1 MRQSLLYGLLGL
13 SMGLGF
19 ASALHAQSASPEP
32 SRAQPPYNCRTREVW
47 SPEKRAW
54 CDRAQALQNATYVLP
69 EVGPVQLTAG
79 QHVTPAGWVTSLGDA
94 IAFGDV
100 DGDRAEEAVVVLKQT
115 RSGVA
120 QDYLALMRWADGT
133 WQNID
138 IQAIDPAS
146 QVRTVAIADRQV
158 QITLNQPKQ
167 ATQFF
172 AVTEDKLVAQN
183 AAVDPID
190 APFSRERI
198 DYAAVD
204 LDELAERATLTGSD
218 PRAIALAALGMPI
231 EEAEG
236 RFEQIA
242 RFRAESSGRF
252 VVYLTQLYLLDDSVR
267 HARYRIE
274 FEPVDTARESRWRL
288 TWAGRQQ
295 ICQPGRG
302 SQTWTVDFCQ

>member
-13 SMGLGF
+13 SIGFGF
-19 ASALHAQSASPEP
+19 ASALQAQPADLGP
-32 SRAQPPYNCRTREVW
+32 SRGQPPYNCRTREVW
-47 SPEKRAW
+47 SPEKQAW

-69 EVGPVQLTAG
+69 ETGPVQLTSG
-79 QHVTPAGWVTSLGDA
+79 RHVTPDGWVTRTSGA

-100 DGDRAEEAVVVLKQT
+100 DGDRAEEAVVVLRQT
-115 RSGVA
+115 RSGVT
-120 QDYLALMRWADGT
+120 QDYLALMREADGT

-138 IQAIDPAS
+138 IQALDPAS
-146 QVRTVAIADRQV
+146 QVRAVAIGDRQIQV
-158 QITLNQPKQ
+158 TLNQPKQ
-167 ATQFF
+167 ATQVFGV
-172 AVTEDKLVAQN
+172 AEDQLVAQS
-183 AAVDPID
+183 AAADPVD

-204 LDELAERATLTGSD
+204 LDKLAERATLTGSD
-218 PRAIALAALGMPI
+218 PRAIALKALGMPI